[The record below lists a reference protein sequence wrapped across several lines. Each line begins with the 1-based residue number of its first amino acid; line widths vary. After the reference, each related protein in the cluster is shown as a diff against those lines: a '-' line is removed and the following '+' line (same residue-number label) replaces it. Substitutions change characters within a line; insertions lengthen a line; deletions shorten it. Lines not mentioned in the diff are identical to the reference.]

1 MAFSVIVSFLSV
13 KKSEGDEI
21 GIISMI
27 TIKLSEFDGTIF
39 TILLWVILKVNLS
52 VWP

>member
-1 MAFSVIVSFLSV
+1 MVFSVIVSFLSV

-21 GIISMI
+21 GIISMT
-27 TIKLSEFDGTIF
+27 TIKLSEFDG

>member
-1 MAFSVIVSFLSV
+1 MVFFVIVFFLSV

-27 TIKLSEFDGTIF
+27 IIKLLEFDGI
-39 TILLWVILKVNLS
+39 ILLWVILKVNFL
-52 VWP
+52 VWF